1 MKVKSSTV
9 SLCRRTLYESISAE
23 MMVRFVRLLDPEYDL
38 HARSGIPENYPI
50 TNQMAATRIVQD
62 IIDDGRFIDFI
73 ETLVRIDADGYMGR
87 PYPIK
92 GLSQI
97 VKTLSLDGFLFDR
110 ATRQFFENSNERTS
124 PDWGRLRDGDERQA
138 AVLRLDVV
146 ENSALVKRNSSEHIE
161 RAYADLR
168 AIVHRSVHARYGR
181 LWLWEGDGALAA
193 FVFGQKERSAIL
205 AGMEILNELFFYNRL
220 DNPLTEPLRVR
231 IAAHAG
237 PIIYRDQPME
247 LLKNETLREVTQIE
261 ARSTPTNTMSASA
274 NLFLSIDRVIQERFD
289 PERQTGGDKIRYYSV
304 NLEKA

>member
-1 MKVKSSTV
+1 MKVKSSTI
-9 SLCRRTLYESISAE
+9 SLCRKTLYESISAD

-110 ATRQFFENSNERTS
+110 ATRQFFENAKERAS
-124 PDWGRLRDGDERQA
+124 PDWGRLRDGDEIQA
-138 AVLRLDVV
+138 GVLRLDLVGSSAMV
-146 ENSALVKRNSSEHIE
+146 NRNSAEHIE

-168 AIVHRSVHARYGR
+168 SIVQRSVHARYGR

-193 FVFGQKERSAIL
+193 FVFGQKERSTVL
-205 AGMEILNELFFYNRL
+205 AGMEILNELFFYNKL
-220 DNPLTEPLRVR
+220 DNPLAEPLHVR

-237 PIIYRDQPME
+237 PIVYRDQPME
-247 LLKNETLREVTQIE
+247 LVKNETIREVAQIE
-261 ARSTPTNTMSASA
+261 SRSTPTDTLSASA

-289 PERQTGGDKIRYYSV
+289 PEQQTGGDKIRYYAI
-304 NLEKA
+304 NLEKP